1 MGKSKPQES
10 STQALVKQI
19 FRKNLS
25 EAKSAQ
31 KEKNFDIQVAF
42 DMVEPYYSRR
52 QKAVVRLMPEVVQRY
67 KAKYSEKTIKE
78 GFAKISSL
86 PVISYEDLEIHSYI
100 LLGAAI
106 WILDK
111 LKQHGKL
118 NLACKIL
125 PPAAEEL
132 NMPNMYDSV
141 HSFDMIASML
151 TVLQER
157 YGKSDRVIVP
167 KASSRNKDDVFHQ
180 ILDLIP
186 SEDRDHAIAQF
197 KERFWAWA
205 DLYFDTANYFVG
217 ESAKLNKVLD
227 ECSQQ
232 AKEIM
237 QKHPIKEKKQ
247 KFAPFAPLNV
257 TAVSPQNISTYSAR
271 IQEGSTSIDHVS
283 RMDALISKM
292 QDTDDAITK
301 LSERYSDFQFFACRC
316 SMVGRGI
323 LEGAIGKEASDQYYN
338 FPIED
343 PYAICF
349 ALLYLFDLDDDYI
362 WTYGIATGIVCRAG
376 TMLPWGHDE
385 YGDKADKLLHD
396 DEGAY
401 IPSGALTSSWYD
413 MDYKGKK
420 MFEEDGISSANLA
433 QIIYEYCGGVLP
445 RNMERYD
452 GLQKALRKKGLKPS
466 QVSTACALMAVLAES
481 SCQSEISFPS
491 ENSSTESASSIETND
506 SEEPD
511 FDASALAAE
520 NDRLRKEL
528 SKLRE
533 SSKKEVYAANKKV
546 AELNEQLDRA
556 NDIIEENSQELA
568 DLRDIVFNFQMEP
581 NTPEPPVKMTFPQH
595 TSRRIVAFGGHDSW
609 LREIKPKLPDVR
621 FYGEKVTSPDIIRKA
636 DIVWIQTNCI
646 GHRTYYH
653 IIDLCRKHNRRVR
666 YFGYASAAKCAEQV
680 VGEERHNINKNQEN
694 GNANKFKNHL

>member
-1 MGKSKPQES
+1 MGKNKPQES
-10 STQALVKQI
+10 STQTLVKQI

-42 DMVEPYYSRR
+42 DMIEPYYSRR
-52 QKAVVRLMPEVVQRY
+52 QKAVVHMMPEVINRY
-67 KAKYSEKTIKE
+67 ENKYSKKTIEE

-106 WILDK
+106 WILDR

-118 NLACKIL
+118 NLACEIL

-141 HSFDMIASML
+141 HSFDLIASML

-167 KASSRNKDDVFHQ
+167 KTNGRKKDDVFHQ

-186 SEDRDHAIAQF
+186 AEDRDHATAQF
-197 KERFWAWA
+197 RDRFWAWA

-247 KFAPFAPLNV
+247 KSAPFAPLNV
-257 TAVSPQNISTYSAR
+257 TAVSPQNISSYSAR

-292 QDTDDAITK
+292 QDTDDAITT

-316 SMVGRGI
+316 SMVGRGT
-323 LEGAIGKEASDQYYN
+323 LESAIGKEATNRYYS

-343 PYAICF
+343 PYTICF
-349 ALLYLFDLDDDYI
+349 ALIYLFDLDDDFV
-362 WTYGIATGIVCRAG
+362 WTYGIATGIVCRAA
-376 TMLPWGHDE
+376 TMLPWGYDE
-385 YGDKADKLLHD
+385 YSSKADELLHD
-396 DEGAY
+396 HQTGAY
-401 IPSGALTSSWYD
+401 IPMDSLSHSWYD
-413 MDYKGKK
+413 MDYKGKE

-452 GLQKALRKKGLKPS
+452 GLQKELRKKGLKPS
-466 QVSTACALMAVLAES
+466 QVSTACALMAVLAEA
-481 SCQSEISFPS
+481 SCQSEVSFPKPQDAPEEDSAAS
-491 ENSSTESASSIETND
+491 EPVAQPSN
-506 SEEPD
+506 
-511 FDASALAAE
+511 FDVSALAAE
-520 NDRLRKEL
+520 NERLRKEL
-528 SKLRE
+528 AKLRE
-533 SSKKEVYAANKKV
+533 SSKREIYAANKKV
-546 AELNEQLDRA
+546 DELKEHIDRA

-568 DLRDIVFNFQMEP
+568 DLRGIVFNFQLEAEVP
-581 NTPEPPVKMTFPQH
+581 DVPSKMTFPQH

-621 FYGEKVTSPDIIRKA
+621 FCGENVTSPDIIRKA
-636 DIVWIQTNCI
+636 DVIWIQTNCI

-666 YFGYASAAKCAEQV
+666 YFGYASTAKCAEQV
-680 VGEERHNINKNQEN
+680 IEEEN
-694 GNANKFKNHL
+694 NHVV

>member
-25 EAKSAQ
+25 EAKTAQ
-31 KEKNFDIQVAF
+31 KEKNYDIQVAF
-42 DMVEPYYSRR
+42 DMIEPYYSRR

-67 KAKYSEKTIKE
+67 KDKYSEKTIKE

-86 PVISYEDLEIHSYI
+86 PVISYEDLETHSYI

-106 WILDK
+106 WILDR

-118 NLACKIL
+118 NLACEIL

-141 HSFDMIASML
+141 HSFDLIASML

-157 YGKSDRVIVP
+157 YGKNDRVIVP
-167 KASSRNKDDVFHQ
+167 KTNSRNKDDVFHR

-186 SEDRDHAIAQF
+186 SEDRDHATDQF

-205 DLYFDTANYFVG
+205 DLYYDTTNYFVG
-217 ESAKLNKVLD
+217 ESAKLNKALD

-247 KFAPFAPLNV
+247 KSAPFAPLNV
-257 TAVSPQNISTYSAR
+257 TAVSPQNISSYSAR
-271 IQEGSTSIDHVS
+271 IQEGSTPIDHVS
-283 RMDALISKM
+283 RMDALIKKM

-323 LEGAIGKEASDQYYN
+323 LEGAIGIEASDQYYN
-338 FPIED
+338 FLIED

-349 ALLYLFDLDDDYI
+349 ALLYLFDLDDDYV
-362 WTYGIATGIVCRAG
+362 WTYGISTGIVCRAG

-396 DEGAY
+396 EGSY
-401 IPSGALTSSWYD
+401 IPSGTLTSSWYA

-420 MFEEDGISSANLA
+420 MFEEDGIPSANLA

-452 GLQKALRKKGLKPS
+452 GLQKELRKKGLKPS
-466 QVSTACALMAVLAES
+466 QVGTACALMAVLAET
-481 SCQSEISFPS
+481 SCQSEVQFS
-491 ENSSTESASSIETND
+491 EPQDAHEEDSAT
-506 SEEPD
+506 SEPTAQQSN
-511 FDASALAAE
+511 FDVDALATE
-520 NDRLRKEL
+520 NERLRKEL
-528 SKLRE
+528 AKLRE
-533 SSKKEVYAANKKV
+533 SSKREVYAANKEVEDLK
-546 AELNEQLDRA
+546 ERLGRA

-568 DLRDIVFNFQMEP
+568 DLRDIVFNFQMET
-581 NTPEPPVKMTFPQH
+581 NAPEPPVKMTFPQH

-621 FYGEKVTSPDIIRKA
+621 FYGENVTSPDIIRKA
-636 DIVWIQTNCI
+636 DVVWIQTNCI

-666 YFGYASAAKCAEQV
+666 YFGYASASKCAEQV
-680 VGEERHNINKNQEN
+680 IEEEQSFMDRI
-694 GNANKFKNHL
+694 